1 MNRNTNLC
9 FICTSCTSFFRFGNK
24 PKVFHNQ
31 NVMSKLIRVGEYW
44 GKIIAKSTSFGR
56 YILQNTRV
64 GKYSR
69 TACMSDQCI
78 SSIGIVQ
85 TQWGLYLSWVI
96 HYKWLFKIL
105 HMYMTLNLKYHI
117 AQWKLLVMAIRV
129 VEFSNGVYKIRKIFA

>member
-85 TQWGLYLSWVI
+85 TQWGLYLS
-96 HYKWLFKIL
+96 
-105 HMYMTLNLKYHI
+105 
-117 AQWKLLVMAIRV
+117 
-129 VEFSNGVYKIRKIFA
+129 